1 MKQALFID
9 ANIYLRFY
17 DSNSKEFKKLLK
29 SIEEIK
35 DSIFITNQIRNEI
48 ERNKLDVFVTSFIG
62 YEKQFG
68 LNKIS
73 LPEHL
78 EATTDKELKDWNI
91 ATDELVQ
98 KLNAQ
103 RKKLKEITEKLI
115 ENITDNKDEV
125 SQTLIKIFSS
135 SQSPTEEQTDRARK
149 RKELGNPPGKN
160 DDPLGD
166 QISWEQLLD
175 KAEAIEELWIISN
188 DRDYIF
194 EFNKRCHLNSF
205 LINELKQINKTIKI
219 NCFNTLSEGFRS
231 FNTSKNISALP
242 SEQELIE
249 ITSEEKKSNQLQ
261 NLISNLTGS
270 TAASGVTDSSILFG
284 TQGTQ
289 RIISNSLLSDV
300 IGAQGVQGL
309 INYSRISLHRICENC
324 QQIYPND
331 QFKNSDGVYSKWCRA
346 CRDEMGVP
354 Y

>member
-1 MKQALFID
+1 MIQTLYID

-35 DSIFITNQIRNEI
+35 DNIFITSQIQNEV
-48 ERNKLDVFVTSFIG
+48 ERNKLDVFVRSFIG
-62 YEKQFG
+62 YEKQFV
-68 LNKIS
+68 LNNIS

-78 EATTDKELKDWNI
+78 ESTTDKELKDWNV
-91 ATDELVQ
+91 ATNELINNLNGQ
-98 KLNAQ
+98 K
-103 RKKLKEITEKLI
+103 KKLKGITEKLI

-135 SQSPTEEQTDRARK
+135 SQSATVEQTARARN

-160 DDPLGD
+160 NDPLGD

-175 KAEAIEELWIISN
+175 KTDAIAELWIISN
-188 DRDYIF
+188 DSDYIF
-194 EFNKRCHLNSF
+194 EFNKKCHLNSY
-205 LINELKQINKTIKI
+205 LINELKQKNSTIKI
-219 NCFNTLSEGFRS
+219 NCFNTLSEGFTS
-231 FNTSKNISALP
+231 FDKSRKISALP

-261 NLISNLTGS
+261 NLFSNLTGPQ
-270 TAASGVTDSSILFG
+270 AASGATDPSILFG

-289 RIISNSLLSDV
+289 RLIANSGFSSI
-300 IGAQGVQGL
+300 IGAQGVQGF
-309 INYSRISLHRICENC
+309 IGYSTISPHRICQNC
-324 QQIYPND
+324 KKIYPSYE
-331 QFKNSDGVYSKWCRA
+331 FKNSDGSDSIWCQE
-346 CRDEMGVP
+346 CRDEKGDV